1 VNDFQRRCS
10 QRIGESL
17 QNAGINVEFASVQ
30 GNKEDYLRGA
40 FDLGADSFEVYIYAD
55 ELGLMANGKHWR
67 IWERPDVDGSD
78 ELLADFVENLSKL
91 LNNQSPNPYDGD

>member
-1 VNDFQRRCS
+1 VNDFQHGSS

-30 GNKEDYLRGA
+30 GNREAYFRAA

-55 ELGLMANGKHWR
+55 EIGLMANGKHWR
-67 IWERPDVDGSD
+67 IWERPDFDGPD
-78 ELLADFVENLSKL
+78 ELLADFMENLSEL
-91 LNNQSPNPYDGD
+91 TNDQPSND